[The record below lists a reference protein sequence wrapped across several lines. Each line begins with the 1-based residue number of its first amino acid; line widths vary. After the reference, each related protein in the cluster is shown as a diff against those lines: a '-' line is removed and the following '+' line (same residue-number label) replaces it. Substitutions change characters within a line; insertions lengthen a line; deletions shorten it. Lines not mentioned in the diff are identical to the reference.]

1 MIKNLVGNGAN
12 VHVKSPR
19 GITPLY
25 AAAINGHN
33 DIVEFLLSQG
43 ADIDVKLN
51 DGETPLMAA
60 VWNGQV
66 ETVALLIYKGADV
79 NAKKFTHY
87 KPSGESSLVWATQ
100 RDRTE
105 KNENY
110 DKIFQ
115 LLAQAG
121 AV

>member
-1 MIKNLVGNGAN
+1 M
-12 VHVKSPR
+12 KSPR
-19 GITPLY
+19 GITALY

-43 ADIDVKLN
+43 ADIDVRLN

-66 ETVALLIYKGADV
+66 ETVALLISKGADV
-79 NAKKFTHY
+79 NARKFTRY
-87 KPSGESSLVWATQ
+87 KPSGESGLVWATP

-121 AV
+121 AA